1 MDSRNFAIGAL
12 STIATILFVGLLVI
26 HTRPEVA
33 VASGMTARA
42 GSYQLVVG
50 ADSSGDQELLYVFN
64 NALGRM
70 IAYRFNPND
79 NRIEIVQGI
88 DLSQLA
94 PPPQKGRRGRRP

>member
-1 MDSRNFAIGAL
+1 MDSKNFAIGAL

-26 HTRPEVA
+26 HTRPDVA
-33 VASGMTARA
+33 VASGMAARV

-50 ADSSGDQELLYVFN
+50 ADASGDEELLYVFN

-70 IAYRFNPND
+70 ITYRFNPN
-79 NRIEIVQGI
+79 NNQIEIIQGI

-94 PPPQKGRRGRRP
+94 PPQQQGRRP